1 MQFALPMAI
10 RANAVYKA
18 ERKVVIPHSKL
29 AQAHHVLY
37 PGVLKMYSKYAP
49 SLPPR
54 ETLLRYDD
62 AVSASGRFGT
72 DAFWRFHRLYCFS
85 CYDLSL
91 SMTDAKEPV
100 K

>member
-72 DAFWRFHRLYCFS
+72 DAFLAISSPLLFFLLRSVPLY
-85 CYDLSL
+85 D
-91 SMTDAKEPV
+91 
-100 K
+100 